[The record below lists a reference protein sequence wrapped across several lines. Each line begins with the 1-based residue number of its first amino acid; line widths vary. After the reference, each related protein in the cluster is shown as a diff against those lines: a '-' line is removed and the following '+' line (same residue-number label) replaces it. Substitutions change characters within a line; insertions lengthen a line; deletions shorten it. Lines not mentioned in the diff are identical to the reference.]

1 MNIWPMKQSTRNLKP
16 QFHLRKKDWKFLFE
30 KDNFVRATEYTGRKK
45 DTLGHQAITKK
56 NKTKQ
61 KKQWIDLVLTFS
73 GKMLSCFFFMAVPTK
88 RREFYFRHGF
98 QISKHCLSK
107 IRWHW
112 NCSRD
117 KCLYRNSDILE
128 RNAVDNPEFQKTN
141 CFRFGDVTAILT
153 FLMSLYCWC
162 IGAEPEFN

>member
-1 MNIWPMKQSTRNLKP
+1 MKQSTRNLKP

-30 KDNFVRATEYTGRKK
+30 RDNFVRATEYTARKK

-56 NKTKQ
+56 
-61 KKQWIDLVLTFS
+61 KKKMNRSGIDIFKKNAFLL
-73 GKMLSCFFFMAVPTK
+73 FFMAVPTK

-162 IGAEPEFN
+162 IGTEPEFN